1 MVVVVFFSD
10 RLLFEIILMVLGVLK
25 LPLCKVMQRWDVVSD
40 LISSMK
46 KSNFSDSVVLFNA
59 IKRYNNTG

>member
-1 MVVVVFFSD
+1 MPSSD
-10 RLLFEIILMVLGVLK
+10 RFLFEIILMVLRV

-46 KSNFSDSVVLFNA
+46 KSSFSDSVVLFNT